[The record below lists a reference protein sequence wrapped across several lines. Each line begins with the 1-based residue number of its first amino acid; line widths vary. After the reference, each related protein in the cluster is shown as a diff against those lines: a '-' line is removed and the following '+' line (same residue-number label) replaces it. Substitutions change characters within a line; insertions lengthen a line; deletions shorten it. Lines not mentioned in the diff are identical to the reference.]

1 MYYINY
7 NLIEL
12 GLLDEDKSSR
22 VAHVK
27 ISLIFSERLSPCYG
41 ILSV

>member
-1 MYYINY
+1 MYYINN

-22 VAHVK
+22 VAQRLMLKSHWFFQRDCHHVM
-27 ISLIFSERLSPCYG
+27 
-41 ILSV
+41 V